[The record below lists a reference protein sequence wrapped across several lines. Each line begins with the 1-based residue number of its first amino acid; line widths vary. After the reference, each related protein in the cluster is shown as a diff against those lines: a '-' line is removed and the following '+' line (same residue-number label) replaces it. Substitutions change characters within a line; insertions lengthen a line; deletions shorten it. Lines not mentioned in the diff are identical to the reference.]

1 MTDEPQ
7 YTCPRCH
14 FTSHH
19 PMDVRHH
26 YCVRCHVFENDQTP
40 SMDAKDVPS
49 PPLRTTEEYE
59 RDKAAGIVRGG
70 YPLYKSDFDERRKE
84 HENSGE

>member
-7 YTCPRCH
+7 YTCPRCGLV
-14 FTSHH
+14 SHH

-26 YCVRCHVFENDQTP
+26 YCVRCHIFEDDSTP
-40 SMDAKDVPS
+40 SMDDKDTPS
-49 PPLRTTEEYE
+49 PPSRTTEEYE

-70 YPLYKSDFDERRKE
+70 HPLYTEDFLKR
-84 HENSGE
+84 